1 MSDIKGSDQ
10 VSGRHGSGIP
20 GETVAEIETS
30 EELSIENEGQDVKVN
45 VSEQTPVEAAR
56 GEGSVVERALT
67 KTADATENGESEPTK
82 YEATKEEATQD
93 GQTPLT
99 HERLE
104 DKSQA
109 QTGEDKNTATSPPY
123 LQSED
128 KMDVTPEAAEPQRG
142 KKRSRGGDS
151 TEETENEV
159 VHVEQKNGN
168 EAKRAK
174 IDNGDTTTNGH
185 TANGHTQ
192 SVNGDSIDAK
202 TNEGGAPKKAVKGP
216 SHPKK
221 VDMDAPQVGAVEAEE
236 TIARRTRSKA

>member
-1 MSDIKGSDQ
+1 MVVLTNT

-20 GETVAEIETS
+20 GETVAEIEAS

-56 GEGSVVERALT
+56 DQGSVVECALT

-82 YEATKEEATQD
+82 YETTATEEEVTQD
-93 GQTPLT
+93 GQAPLT

-128 KMDVTPEAAEPQRG
+128 KMDVTPEAVEPQRG

-159 VHVEQKNGN
+159 VQVEQENGN

-192 SVNGDSIDAK
+192 SVNGGSIDAK
-202 TNEGGAPKKAVKGP
+202 TNEGGTPKKAVKGP
-216 SHPKK
+216 SRPKK